1 MKGQMYVTVVI
12 LMIVALFALKI
23 GTTGF
28 TSPMEPD
35 INNVYKNV
43 KNEMIDLIELSLLNG
58 EDLSNNLDS
67 FVSFTTEILESRGY
81 SQEITYEIDGY
92 NTKVNLYLEYNGN
105 FINDTFV
112 VNKRLY

>member
-1 MKGQMYVTVVI
+1 MKGQMYVTVAI

-28 TSPMEPD
+28 VSPMEPD

-43 KNEMIDLIELSLLNG
+43 KNEIVDLIELSLLNE
-58 EDLSNNLDS
+58 EDVSTNLDQ
-67 FVSFTTEILESRGY
+67 FIKFTGDVLDSRGY
-81 SQEITYEIDGY
+81 SQDIIYQIDGY